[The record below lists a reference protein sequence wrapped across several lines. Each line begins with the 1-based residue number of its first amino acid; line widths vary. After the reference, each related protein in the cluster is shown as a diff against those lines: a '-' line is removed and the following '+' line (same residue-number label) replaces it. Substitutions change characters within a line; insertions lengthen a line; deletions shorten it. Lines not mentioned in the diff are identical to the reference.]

1 MKWKTDERTLEFFI
15 FVYILFSFEMGFF
28 LEPLYH
34 TKRHD
39 NIFLPTHPP
48 KTSFDVL
55 SDKLGMDITPY
66 AIYPTA

>member
-1 MKWKTDERTLEFFI
+1 
-15 FVYILFSFEMGFF
+15 MGFF